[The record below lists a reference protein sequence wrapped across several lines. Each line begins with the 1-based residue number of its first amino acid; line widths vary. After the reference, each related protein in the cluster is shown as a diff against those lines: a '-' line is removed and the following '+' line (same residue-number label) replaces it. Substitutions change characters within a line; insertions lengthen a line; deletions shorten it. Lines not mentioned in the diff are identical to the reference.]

1 MSTANEHNV
10 SCSWRDLRFI
20 DKDQKSETDLLD
32 SLISTLTFNC
42 HSGDC
47 AIMLE
52 FYQAEVHESQVT
64 VN

>member
-10 SCSWRDLRFI
+10 SCFWGDLRFI
-20 DKDQKSETDLLD
+20 NEHQKSETDLLD
-32 SLISTLTFNC
+32 SLISTLAFNC